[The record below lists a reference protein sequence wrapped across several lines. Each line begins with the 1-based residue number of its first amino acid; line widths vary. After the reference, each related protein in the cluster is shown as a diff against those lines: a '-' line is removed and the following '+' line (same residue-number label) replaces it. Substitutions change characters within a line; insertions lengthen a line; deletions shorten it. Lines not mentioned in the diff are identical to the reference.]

1 MKVLITGATGSIGS
15 AILEHCLQE
24 PSITSIIVLSRR
36 ALPQDITSSKLITII
51 VSDFANYD
59 ATLLSQIVSADAAIW
74 AMGTKDANHEVN
86 VVYPHAFFTSFLEAR
101 KNSEFRSKRFRYI
114 RVNGA
119 FTESDQDRSLWFFS
133 EPRKLHGKSEARTLE
148 LGEQYRDV
156 CQTFVVKPGGVATQG
171 AWAMECVGKLLG
183 DAAVIGS
190 QTLGAFV
197 ADLVV
202 HGEEEE
208 GAISNKRMV
217 EKGSVLLRGEKVQQ
231 GQTEL

>member
-1 MKVLITGATGSIGS
+1 MKVLITGATGMIGS
-15 AILEHCLQE
+15 AILRHCLQD
-24 PSITSIIVLSRR
+24 PSITSIIALSRR
-36 ALPQDITSSKLITII
+36 ALPQDITSSKLSTII
-51 VSDFANYD
+51 VSDFAKYD
-59 ATLLSQIVSADAAIW
+59 DALLSQIVSADAGIW
-74 AMGTKDANHEVN
+74 AMGTPDANHDVN
-86 VVYPHAFFTSFLEAR
+86 VVYPHTFFTSLLDAR
-101 KNSEFRSKRFRYI
+101 KNSEYRSKRFRYI

-133 EPRKLHGKSEARTLE
+133 EARKLHGLSEARTLE

-171 AWAMECVGKLLG
+171 VWAMECVGKLFG
-183 DAAVIGS
+183 DGVVIGNE
-190 QTLGAFV
+190 TLGAFV

-217 EKGSVLLRGEKVQQ
+217 KKGSTLLRKDRVQQ
-231 GQTEL
+231 N